1 MYILFGYFL
10 RLYNMNE
17 FENLDSSKVFMLND
31 DVIAEAF
38 LEYYNDV
45 PFINIY
51 IDLSID
57 MYVRLKKWSDTIT
70 VFKNLSTAVVKSL
83 INHGFACNDS
93 GAIQIRVHLN

>member
-1 MYILFGYFL
+1 
-10 RLYNMNE
+10 MNE

-31 DVIAEAF
+31 DTIAEAF
-38 LEYYNDV
+38 LEYYNNV

-57 MYVRLKKWSDTIT
+57 MYVRLKRWSDTIT

-83 INHGFACNDS
+83 TKHGFACNDS